1 MKIRTNYV
9 SNSSSSSFVIA
20 GCLIDDKD
28 QYRFWEL
35 AKEFVPDLMNKYN
48 NFEQF
53 IDEHGLEFTY
63 NGISIICGN
72 SDNGL
77 PEGKTF
83 VGKFIGKCDGCDA
96 IFDNNIVELNDLKKE
111 MDVFKNK
118 LTEEELSLKIIT
130 GTMLT

>member
-9 SNSSSSSFVIA
+9 SNSSSSSFVVA
-20 GCLIDDKD
+20 GCLIDDNDKK
-28 QYRFWEL
+28 RFWEL
-35 AKEFVPDLMNKYN
+35 ASELCPNLMDGYN

-53 IDEHGLEFTY
+53 VDEHGLEFTH

-72 SDNGL
+72 MDNGL

-83 VGKFIGKCDGCDA
+83 IGKFIGRCDGCDE
-96 IFDNNIVELNDLKKE
+96 IFDDNIIELNDLKE
-111 MDVFKNK
+111 ELNLFKNK
-118 LTEEELSLKIIT
+118 LTEKELSLKIIT